1 LNKSIYFFD
10 FDSTLINAETL
21 DLIASNKN
29 LKDFEIEKIKEI
41 TNQAMNG
48 EISFNKALN
57 ERLKILKINQ
67 NDVFEIKNQIH
78 AKINKSILDNISF
91 FSKNNCFIISGGF
104 REIIQPVADILKI
117 PFEKVFANNLIFDQQ
132 FEHFI
137 LDNENPLA
145 HNKGKSHVINQLDF
159 KENQIMIGDGYT
171 DLEVKL
177 ENPKIKFYAYTE
189 VVYRNNIV
197 IQADKVVSNLN
208 EL

>member
-1 LNKSIYFFD
+1 MNKTIYFFD
-10 FDSTLINAETL
+10 FDSTLINTETL

-29 LKDFEIEKIKEI
+29 LSDFEIEKIKEI

-57 ERLKILKINQ
+57 ERLKILKINH

-78 AKINKSILDNISF
+78 TKINKSILDNISF
-91 FSKNNCFIISGGF
+91 FTQNTCYIISGGF
-104 REIIQPVADILKI
+104 REIIQPIADILKI

-197 IQADKVVSNLN
+197 FQADKVISNLN

>member
-1 LNKSIYFFD
+1 MNKTIYFFD

-29 LKDFEIEKIKEI
+29 LKDFEIDKIKEI

-67 NDVFEIKNQIH
+67 NDVFEFKNQIH
-78 AKINKSILDNISF
+78 TKINKSILDNISF

-104 REIIQPVADILKI
+104 REIIQPVAYILKI

-197 IQADKVVSNLN
+197 IQADKVISNLN

>member
-1 LNKSIYFFD
+1 MNKTIYFFD

-29 LKDFEIEKIKEI
+29 LKDIEIEKIKEI

-78 AKINKSILDNISF
+78 TKINKSILDNISF

-104 REIIQPVADILKI
+104 REIIQPVAYILKI

-197 IQADKVVSNLN
+197 IQADKVISNLN

>member
-1 LNKSIYFFD
+1 LNKTIYFFD
-10 FDSTLINAETL
+10 FDSTLINTETL

-117 PFEKVFANNLIFDQQ
+117 PFEKVFANNLIFDHQ

-197 IQADKVVSNLN
+197 IQADKVISNLN

>member
-189 VVYRNNIV
+189 VVYRNEIV
-197 IQADKVVSNLN
+197 IQADKVISNLN

>member
-1 LNKSIYFFD
+1 MNKTIYFFD
-10 FDSTLINAETL
+10 FDSTLINTETL

-29 LKDFEIEKIKEI
+29 LSDFEIEKIKEI

-57 ERLKILKINQ
+57 ERLKILKINH

-78 AKINKSILDNISF
+78 TKINKSILDNISF
-91 FSKNNCFIISGGF
+91 FYKNNCFIISGGF

-132 FEHFI
+132 FEYFI

-145 HNKGKSHVINQLDF
+145 HNNGKSHVINQLDF

-197 IQADKVVSNLN
+197 FQADKVISNLN

>member
-1 LNKSIYFFD
+1 
-10 FDSTLINAETL
+10 
-21 DLIASNKN
+21 
-29 LKDFEIEKIKEI
+29 
-41 TNQAMNG
+41 
-48 EISFNKALN
+48 
-57 ERLKILKINQ
+57 
-67 NDVFEIKNQIH
+67 
-78 AKINKSILDNISF
+78 
-91 FSKNNCFIISGGF
+91 
-104 REIIQPVADILKI
+104 
-117 PFEKVFANNLIFDQQ
+117 LIFDQQ

>member
-1 LNKSIYFFD
+1 MNKSIYFFD

-91 FSKNNCFIISGGF
+91 FTQNTCYIISGGF

>member
-1 LNKSIYFFD
+1 MNKTIYFFD
-10 FDSTLINAETL
+10 FDSTLINTETL

>member
-1 LNKSIYFFD
+1 MNKTIYFFD
-10 FDSTLINAETL
+10 FDSTLINTETL

-29 LKDFEIEKIKEI
+29 LSDFEIEKIKEI

-57 ERLKILKINQ
+57 ERLKILKINH

-78 AKINKSILDNISF
+78 TKINKSILDNISF
-91 FSKNNCFIISGGF
+91 FTQNTCYIISGGF
-104 REIIQPVADILKI
+104 REIIQPIADILKI

-197 IQADKVVSNLN
+197 IQADKVISNLN

>member
-1 LNKSIYFFD
+1 MNKTIYFFD

-29 LKDFEIEKIKEI
+29 LKDIEIEKIKEI

-67 NDVFEIKNQIH
+67 NDVFEFKNQIH
-78 AKINKSILDNISF
+78 TKINKSILDNISF

-197 IQADKVVSNLN
+197 IQADKVISNLN

>member
-1 LNKSIYFFD
+1 MNKSIYFFD

>member
-1 LNKSIYFFD
+1 LNKTIYFFD
-10 FDSTLINAETL
+10 FDSTLINTETL

-29 LKDFEIEKIKEI
+29 LSDFEIEKIKEI

-57 ERLKILKINQ
+57 ERLKILKINH

-78 AKINKSILDNISF
+78 TKINKSILDNISF
-91 FSKNNCFIISGGF
+91 FTQNTCYIISGGF
-104 REIIQPVADILKI
+104 REIIQPIADILKI

-197 IQADKVVSNLN
+197 FQADKVISNLN

>member
-1 LNKSIYFFD
+1 LNKTIYFFD
-10 FDSTLINAETL
+10 FDSTLINTETL

-29 LKDFEIEKIKEI
+29 LSDFEIEKIKEI

-57 ERLKILKINQ
+57 ERLKILKINH

-78 AKINKSILDNISF
+78 TKINKSILDNISF
-91 FSKNNCFIISGGF
+91 FTQNTCYIISGGF
-104 REIIQPVADILKI
+104 REIIQPIADILKI

-197 IQADKVVSNLN
+197 IQADKVISNLN

>member
-1 LNKSIYFFD
+1 MNKTIYFFD

-29 LKDFEIEKIKEI
+29 LSDFEIEKIKEI

-78 AKINKSILDNISF
+78 TKINKSILDNISF

-132 FEHFI
+132 FEYFI

-197 IQADKVVSNLN
+197 FKADKVISNLN

>member
-1 LNKSIYFFD
+1 MNKTIYFFD

-29 LKDFEIEKIKEI
+29 LKDFEIDKIKEI

-67 NDVFEIKNQIH
+67 NDVFEFKNQIH
-78 AKINKSILDNISF
+78 TKINKSILDNISF

-197 IQADKVVSNLN
+197 IQADKVISNLN

>member
-91 FSKNNCFIISGGF
+91 FTQNTCYIISGGF
-104 REIIQPVADILKI
+104 REIIQPIADILKI

-197 IQADKVVSNLN
+197 FQADKVISNLN

>member
-1 LNKSIYFFD
+1 MNKSIYFFD

-117 PFEKVFANNLIFDQQ
+117 PFEKVFAINLIFDQQ

>member
-1 LNKSIYFFD
+1 LNKTIYFFD
-10 FDSTLINAETL
+10 FDSTLINTETL